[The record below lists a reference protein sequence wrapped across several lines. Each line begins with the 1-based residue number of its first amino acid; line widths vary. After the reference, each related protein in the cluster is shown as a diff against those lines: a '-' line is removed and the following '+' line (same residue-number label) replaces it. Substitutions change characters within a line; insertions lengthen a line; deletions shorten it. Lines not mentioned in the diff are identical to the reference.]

1 MAEEGFSFPGIPDPS
16 ACSICSPPLWPV
28 SPTPAPPLRD
38 RSSSR
43 GSDEGV
49 LGEMADGD
57 GGGLREEEEE
67 EEEEKM
73 DMLWEDF
80 NEELPRRHGHP
91 DVSSSWSS
99 TSTSSQETA
108 GVGGLEARAVSRTNG
123 ALVPARRTPPPG
135 VVVLIKVL
143 KKLFLLHHGHNTH
156 SSMKKPCP
164 W

>member
-28 SPTPAPPLRD
+28 SPPPAPPLRD

-43 GSDEGV
+43 GSDEGD
-49 LGEMADGD
+49 LGEMADGE
-57 GGGLREEEEE
+57 GGGLREEE

-80 NEELPRRHGHP
+80 NEELPRSHGLP

-99 TSTSSQETA
+99 TSTSTSSREAA
-108 GVGGLEARAVSRTNG
+108 GVGGVEARTVSRTKG
-123 ALVPARRTPPPG
+123 ALVSAKRAPQPG

-143 KKLFLLHHGHNTH
+143 KKLFLLHHGHKA
-156 SSMKKPCP
+156 MPMVP
-164 W
+164 